1 MGARRAH
8 FEYHM
13 KSERRDRRPSA
24 AVTRACYRRAMEP
37 PLAHL
42 VGQSVPDL
50 TLPLPDGQPMHL
62 RAHVGHGPQ
71 VLFFF
76 IRNGTPG

>member
-13 KSERRDRRPSA
+13 KSERRARAASA
-24 AVTRACYRRAMEP
+24 AAAWACYGRPMEP
-37 PLAHL
+37 PLTHL
-42 VGQSVPDL
+42 IGHAVPDL
-50 TLPLPDGQPMHL
+50 ALPLPDGQPMRL
-62 RAHVGHGPQ
+62 RAHVGQGPQ

>member
-1 MGARRAH
+1 
-8 FEYHM
+8 
-13 KSERRDRRPSA
+13 
-24 AVTRACYRRAMEP
+24 MEP

-42 VGQSVPDL
+42 VGHAVPDL
-50 TLPLPDGQPMHL
+50 ALPLPDGQPMRL
-62 RAHVGHGPQ
+62 RAHVGQGPQ